1 MTAVSYSFCLLYFQ
15 CCIDL
20 KEGVLRIGT
29 TGTQT
34 PFLPEGELPPCA
46 RLAFEQSEEDGQVQQ
61 HEDRELA
68 EALAKSAQESER
80 ALTSQGKAASG
91 ATSMLSDTPVA
102 STFPE
107 ASIRQITSNG
117 FSREQAVRE
126 LRKANGDVNTALG
139 ALFAQSLSSAMNS
152 KS

>member
-1 MTAVSYSFCLLYFQ
+1 MNIFSCGNSNIQCCFFQ

-46 RLAFEQSEEDGQVQQ
+46 RLAFELEEDGQVQQ

-68 EALAKSAQESER
+68 EALAKSEQESTR
-80 ALTSQGKAASG
+80 AHIGG
-91 ATSMLSDTPVA
+91 ATA
-102 STFPE
+102 SITSSTSVSLPTFPE
-107 ASIRQITSNG
+107 ASVAQITSMG
-117 FSREQAVRE
+117 FTREQAIQE
-126 LRKANGDVNTALG
+126 LTKANGDVNIALST
-139 ALFAQSLSSAMNS
+139 LFAKSLSSVMTS
-152 KS
+152 R